1 MEKMDRS
8 QPAYCQF
15 WYEGTRQRCL
25 LYCKSRKVYTE
36 HALQEHECG
45 LKRGSNDTFPLPPGD
60 GKKKVEAL
68 RRHQKNGPSRR
79 RRIERRAAARE
90 RKRQDEEEAR
100 AYPGR
105 VRPGHEEAP
114 RGPAGPPRTHP
125 STARPARDRAL
136 DHALQLAGQP
146 SLQQLR
152 AGAEVRFGATQ
163 PGEATC
169 GQLGSLPAQTL
180 GGTRSVRIASA
191 RAEQR
196 VSVAKR
202 QGRAREAAQRGAR
215 AASKQKEEEELGSK
229 LKEIEKRD
237 RERYKQKAEEARAIK
252 RIVEKHNRSL
262 AKEKEAEARAL
273 RAAEIME
280 EDQSTPPVTVRLGP
294 WELAKRALQAHKLWK
309 GDHDYQTFLPTS
321 SSSLPEFSRV
331 LLREDFTS
339 IEAFHQAA
347 EAYTART
354 GLVCLPAG
362 TRGPARRVH
371 RHRKDTPFAAGSAEQ
386 QEQGQPGTTQQ
397 GLEQQGAERQ
407 GAVQPGLR
415 SMQPDTTLLPLPVIE
430 VQLEE
435 EASPMFSASE

>member
-125 STARPARDRAL
+125 PTARPARDRAL

-146 SLQQLR
+146 SLAQLR
-152 AGAEVRFGATQ
+152 AGAEVRFGGLPLA
-163 PGEATC
+163 EAPSEP
-169 GQLGSLPAQTL
+169 LGIPPVQAF
-180 GGTRSVRIASA
+180 GGTRSIRIASA
-191 RAEQR
+191 RAEQK
-196 VSVAKR
+196 ANL
-202 QGRAREAAQRGAR
+202 
-215 AASKQKEEEELGSK
+215 EEEEGLWDQ
-229 LKEIEKRD
+229 LKED
-237 RERYKQKAEEARAIK
+237 RRRYKQKAEEAKAMR
-252 RIVEKHNRSL
+252 RIVAKHNRHL
-262 AKEKEAEARAL
+262 ERKKEAETRAQ
-273 RAAEIME
+273 RAAEIQE
-280 EDQSTPPVTVRLGP
+280 EDQSTPPVTSRLGP
-294 WELAKRALQAHKLWK
+294 WGLVKRAMEAHRLHR
-309 GDHDYQTFLPTS
+309 GDHDYDT
-321 SSSLPEFSRV
+321 SLPSFSPSLPDFSRV
-331 LLREDFTS
+331 PRPEDFPS
-339 IEAFHQAA
+339 INSFHQAE
-347 EAYTART
+347 EAYTSRT
-354 GLVCLPAG
+354 GLECLPTG
-362 TRGPARRVH
+362 ARRPG
-371 RHRKDTPFAAGSAEQ
+371 RKGLRYRRDLPQAAGSAEQ
-386 QEQGQPGTTQQ
+386 QGLGQPGTTQQ
-397 GLEQQGAERQ
+397 GPERQ
-407 GAVQPGLR
+407 GAVQPGLD
-415 SMQPDTTLLPLPVIE
+415 SMQPGPSILPLPIME
-430 VQLEE
+430 VQLEDISDPE
-435 EASPMFSASE
+435 